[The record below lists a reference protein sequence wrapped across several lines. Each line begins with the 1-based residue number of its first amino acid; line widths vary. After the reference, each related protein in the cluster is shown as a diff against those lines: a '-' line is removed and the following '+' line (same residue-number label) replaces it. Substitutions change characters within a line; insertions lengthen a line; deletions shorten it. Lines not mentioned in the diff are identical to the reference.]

1 MNLNELLRL
10 SVQKIFPYPNV
21 EVANWTEV
29 IIYAIQLGLTLL
41 LLFLLASYQKM
52 VINDTDQCD
61 MNMVSKNLNAHDLMS
76 PQVIVAKENTNA
88 EQISARLLAGEFN
101 GVPVVDDKG
110 AVIGIVT
117 ALDILR
123 ALQGDKKLNTMLA
136 RDIMTPNPSTVK
148 KDTPI
153 EEIIRIIVEKE
164 IVLVPVVEDNKK
176 LIGVVARL
184 DILREKLNEGF
195 ITIEKREAVSRT

>member
-1 MNLNELLRL
+1 
-10 SVQKIFPYPNV
+10 
-21 EVANWTEV
+21 
-29 IIYAIQLGLTLL
+29 
-41 LLFLLASYQKM
+41 
-52 VINDTDQCD
+52 
-61 MNMVSKNLNAHDLMS
+61 LNAHDLMS
-76 PQVIVAKENTNA
+76 PQVVVAKENTNA

-101 GVPVVDDKG
+101 GVPVVDDNG

-123 ALQGDKKLNTMLA
+123 AIQGGKKLNTMLA
-136 RDIMTPNPSTVK
+136 RDIMTPNPSVVK

-153 EEIIRIIVEKE
+153 EEIIRILVEKE
-164 IVLVPVVEDNKK
+164 IVLVPVVEGDNNNK

-195 ITIEKREAVSRT
+195 VTIGKREALSRT

>member
-1 MNLNELLRL
+1 
-10 SVQKIFPYPNV
+10 
-21 EVANWTEV
+21 
-29 IIYAIQLGLTLL
+29 
-41 LLFLLASYQKM
+41 
-52 VINDTDQCD
+52 
-61 MNMVSKNLNAHDLMS
+61 MS
-76 PQVIVAKENTNA
+76 PQVVVAKENTNA

-101 GVPVVDDKG
+101 GVPVVDDNG

-123 ALQGDKKLNTMLA
+123 AIQAGNKKLNTMLA

-153 EEIIRIIVEKE
+153 EEIIRILVEKE
-164 IVLVPVVEDNKK
+164 IVLVPVVEGNNNK

-195 ITIEKREAVSRT
+195 ITIEKREALSRT

>member
-1 MNLNELLRL
+1 
-10 SVQKIFPYPNV
+10 
-21 EVANWTEV
+21 
-29 IIYAIQLGLTLL
+29 
-41 LLFLLASYQKM
+41 
-52 VINDTDQCD
+52 
-61 MNMVSKNLNAHDLMS
+61 MS
-76 PQVIVAKENTNA
+76 PQVVVAKENTNA

-117 ALDILR
+117 ALDILK
-123 ALQGDKKLNTMLA
+123 AMQDGNNKLNTMLA

-153 EEIIRIIVEKE
+153 EEIIRILVEKE
-164 IVLVPVVEDNKK
+164 IVLVPVVEGNNNK

-195 ITIEKREAVSRT
+195 ITIEKREALSRT

>member
-1 MNLNELLRL
+1 M
-10 SVQKIFPYPNV
+10 
-21 EVANWTEV
+21 
-29 IIYAIQLGLTLL
+29 
-41 LLFLLASYQKM
+41 
-52 VINDTDQCD
+52 
-61 MNMVSKNLNAHDLMS
+61 NAHDLMS

-101 GVPVVDDKG
+101 GVPVVDEKG

-148 KDTPI
+148 KDTPL

-164 IVLVPVVEDNKK
+164 IVLVPVVEEDNNK

>member
-1 MNLNELLRL
+1 MNA
-10 SVQKIFPYPNV
+10 Y
-21 EVANWTEV
+21 
-29 IIYAIQLGLTLL
+29 
-41 LLFLLASYQKM
+41 
-52 VINDTDQCD
+52 
-61 MNMVSKNLNAHDLMS
+61 DLMS
-76 PQVIVAKENTNA
+76 PQVVVAKENTNA

-117 ALDILR
+117 ALDILK
-123 ALQGDKKLNTMLA
+123 AMQDGNKKLNTMLA

-153 EEIIRIIVEKE
+153 EEIIRILVEKE
-164 IVLVPVVEDNKK
+164 IVLVPVVEGNNNK

-195 ITIEKREAVSRT
+195 ITIKKREALSRT